1 MILFDEFGRYLEF
14 SVQKP
19 HVAGSGALQQL
30 FECVQA
36 NRDGVFL
43 LCFIQYELK
52 AYISRVAPEL
62 REDLSRY
69 VTRYDSLRKVRLS
82 TNLETLIA
90 NLFEKKDKVVLEKQL
105 ENTGFESNLVQ
116 TLIRNGFKLENH
128 ALWVDE
134 DEFNRTSLKDA
145 GHFILLNMGSL
156 QINTQC

>member
-1 MILFDEFGRYLEF
+1 MGSPIQAVGQESLHDFIQVVKQTYCGPGKPFAGVVILFDEFGRYLEF

-36 NRDGVFL
+36 NSDGVFL

-52 AYISRVAPEL
+52 ATYPRCKNYAS
-62 REDLSRY
+62 LSRY

-90 NLFEKKDKVVLEKQL
+90 NLFEKK
-105 ENTGFESNLVQ
+105 T
-116 TLIRNGFKLENH
+116 KL
-128 ALWVDE
+128 
-134 DEFNRTSLKDA
+134 F
-145 GHFILLNMGSL
+145 
-156 QINTQC
+156 